1 MNEPT
6 PGTTGNNEADSNA
19 DTCCLGTNFTVL
31 SYTNRTADVYP
42 YDEAYDPITN
52 VPIVTGATVFH
63 HPCGQS
69 YILVVNEALFYGT
82 KLKHT
87 LLNPNQIRHNGHGFW
102 DNPYDTG
109 HVLSIEVY
117 DEGISIPMKYRGTKL
132 CFESAVPTTKE
143 LNTLPHIELT
153 SSHQWNPGEVRL
165 GINSIQS
172 RIENR
177 VVRLVSEVV
186 SMQNVSVMEV
196 AYQYDDPKSD
206 NAIMHSMNP
215 AIARLSQL
223 TIDGGGIIYDEALN
237 DTIPRNTFISTERHR
252 KLDIDTLAENW
263 CIGPNKAKATLE
275 ATTQQ
280 FQRSAILPISRRY
293 RADRFYKVKRLDG
306 KFSTDTLYAD
316 IKSLNQHKYAQIF
329 THKCGF
335 AAAYPINSMSGNELG
350 HALQDFI
357 HDFGAPEHLTFDGHK
372 SQVSSNTLFMKTI
385 RKYNISHHVAAP
397 RRPEQ
402 NPAEKGIH
410 GIKSRWY
417 RIMMK
422 RNVPRRLWD
431 YGLIWVCETGNMS
444 VSSSQYANRRTPLE
458 IITGETPDISEYT
471 DFGFY
476 DWVTYRSNAGLGELS
491 VGKWLGVSHKVGQ
504 LMSYWILP
512 STGKVISCTTVQRL
526 TNLEQS
532 SHEWKLRMNKF
543 EKDIEEKV
551 INVKDSE
558 VAVGDVP
565 QWNRLSIDDN
575 DEEFTRLY
583 KTIVNDETIDDTDS
597 GASADNYI
605 NMRVDLSR
613 NGKECIERATVKRRA
628 LDVDGRPIGSK
639 HNNPLLDSRVFE
651 VEYDDGTIEA
661 LSANVIAEN
670 ILAQVDDE
678 GRKQLML
685 DEIIDHRQ
693 YGTVTL
699 SSDDINQKKRKT
711 TEGWDLCIQW
721 KDGSTHWLPL
731 KDVKNGYPVEA
742 ANYAVRNHIHKEPA
756 FEWWVPHT
764 LKKAKTILSK
774 VKSKYWDRTHKYGI
788 KIPKS
793 VKEAYAID
801 MENGDKYWTNAIK
814 EEMEKIKGAVRVHD
828 GSVGD
833 LVGYQQITGHMIFDV
848 KLGEGFRRKA
858 RYVGDGHKTE
868 TPSSVTYSSVVSR
881 DSIRIILTIAA
892 LNDLDIQ
899 GADIENAY
907 LTAPCREKVWIRG
920 GIEFGAMAGKILVVE
935 KALYGLKSS
944 GAAFRAF
951 LAETIDSMGF
961 KSSMADPDIWL
972 RPAIKADGEE
982 YYEYLICYV
991 DDVLGVSAEAKELLK
1006 EIQRDFKLKKDKIEP
1021 PEIYLG
1027 ARLEMKN
1034 LNGKKMWT
1042 MCSRDYI
1049 KLAVQNIE
1057 SRLQDFGL
1065 KLPGKVS
1072 TPMILNY
1079 APELDST
1086 PELNSEA
1093 ITFYQE
1099 IIGMLR
1105 WAIEIGRVDINLEVS
1120 LLSGYQASPRIGHL
1134 EQLLHIVAFLKKKP
1148 KLTLY
1153 FDPVEPIIDETMFNG
1168 ESKEAFLEHYRD
1180 AKEEMPSHIPK
1191 PRGRSVRTTA
1201 FVDSSHGGD
1210 RRTRKSITGY
1220 IIFVNRAPII
1230 WYSKRQNTVES
1241 SAFSSEFV
1249 ALKTCVEQITALRFK
1264 LRMFGIPI
1272 SGTTDVLCDNE
1283 SMVNN
1288 SSKIESVLHKKHVAI
1303 AYHAVRW
1310 AVAAGI
1316 VRVGWISTHDNI
1328 ADAMTKRLPA
1338 VKRDYLFGNWTY

>member
-6 PGTTGNNEADSNA
+6 PGTVGNNEADSNA
-19 DTCCLGTNFTVL
+19 DTCCLGTNFTVI

-42 YDEAYDPITN
+42 YDEAYEPITS
-52 VPIVTGATVFH
+52 VPIVSGATVFH
-63 HPCGQS
+63 HPSGQS

-87 LLNPNQIRHNGHGFW
+87 LLNPNQIRHHGHGFW
-102 DNPYDTG
+102 DNPYDTE
-109 HVLSIEVY
+109 HVLSIEPY
-117 DEGISIPMKYRGTKL
+117 DEGITIPMTYQGTKL
-132 CFESAVPTTKE
+132 SFESAVPTTKE

-165 GINSIQS
+165 GINSINS
-172 RIENR
+172 RKPNE
-177 VVRLVSEVV
+177 VVRI
-186 SMQNVSVMEV
+186 V
-196 AYQYDDPKSD
+196 AKVTNLQHFDVTDIAYHYSDPKND
-206 NAIMHSMNP
+206 DTIMHNMNP
-215 AIARLSQL
+215 VLARLGQL
-223 TIDGGGIIYDEALN
+223 TTDESGAIYDVKSN
-237 DTIPRNTFISTERHR
+237 DATPRHTFISTDRHR
-252 KLDIDTLAENW
+252 KFDALTLAENW
-263 CIGPNKAKATLE
+263 GIGPNQAKATLD
-275 ATTQQ
+275 ATTQR
-280 FQRSAILPISRRY
+280 FKRSAILPISRRY
-293 RADRFYKVKRLDG
+293 RADRFYKTKRLDG
-306 KFSTDTLYAD
+306 KFSTDTLWAD
-316 IKSLNQHKYAQIF
+316 IKSLNQHKFAQIF
-329 THKCGF
+329 TQKCGF
-335 AAAYPINSMSGNELG
+335 AAAYPINSMSGDELG

-357 HDFGAPEHLTFDGHK
+357 HDFGAPEHLVFDGHK
-372 SQVSSNTLFMKTI
+372 SQVSKNALFMKTI
-385 RKYNISHHVAAP
+385 RKYHISHHVAAP

-402 NPAEKGIH
+402 NPAEKGMH
-410 GIKSRWY
+410 EIKKRWY

-422 RNVPRRLWD
+422 RSVPKRLWD

-444 VSSSQYANRRTPLE
+444 VSSSRYANGRTPLE
-458 IITGETPDISEYT
+458 IISGETPDISEYT

-476 DWVTYRSNAGLGELS
+476 DWVTYRSNAGLGEVSL
-491 VGKWLGVSHKVGQ
+491 GRWLGVSHKVGQ

-512 STGKVISCTTVQRL
+512 NTGKVISCTTVQRL
-526 TNLEQS
+526 TSLEQS
-532 SHEWKLRMNKF
+532 TPEWDMRMNKF
-543 EKDIEEKV
+543 NQDIEEKV
-551 INVKDSE
+551 VNIQDSDIP
-558 VAVGDVP
+558 VVDVP
-565 QWNRLSIDDN
+565 QWNRLSLDEN
-575 DEEFTRLY
+575 DEEFNKLY
-583 KTIVNDETIDDTDS
+583 ISDMDNEAVQEPDDPPP
-597 GASADNYI
+597 ADDYI
-605 NMRVDLSR
+605 NMKMELARK
-613 NGKECIERATVKRRA
+613 GHECIERATVKRRA
-628 LDVDGRPIGSK
+628 LDVDGRPIGSR

-651 VEYDDGTIEA
+651 VEYEDGTIEPM
-661 LSANVIAEN
+661 LANVIAEN
-670 ILAQVDDE
+670 ILSQVDDE
-678 GRKQLML
+678 GHKQIMM
-685 DEIIDHRQ
+685 DEIIDHRRNE
-693 YGTVTL
+693 
-699 SSDDINQKKRKT
+699 SAISDRNTRQKRLKT
-711 TEGWDLCIQW
+711 TKGWDLCVQW

-731 KDVKNGYPVEA
+731 KDMKNGYPVETASYA
-742 ANYAVRNHIHKEPA
+742 ARNNIDKEPA
-756 FEWWVPHT
+756 FEWWVPYT
-764 LKKAKTILSK
+764 LKKAKVILAK
-774 VKSKYWDRTHKYGI
+774 VKTKYWDRTHKYGI
-788 KIPKS
+788 RIPKS

-801 MENGDKYWTNAIK
+801 AENGDRYWTKAIK
-814 EEMEKIKGAVRVHD
+814 EEMAKIKGAIRVHK
-828 GSVGD
+828 GSTND

-868 TPSSVTYSSVVSR
+868 TPSSITYSSVVSR

-920 GIEFGAMAGKILVVE
+920 GIEFGEMAGKILIVE

-961 KSSMADPDIWL
+961 RSSMADPDIWM

-991 DDVLGVSAEAKELLK
+991 DDVLGVSVEAIELMQ

-1027 ARLEMKN
+1027 ARLELKN

-1049 KLAVQNIE
+1049 KLAVENIE
-1057 SRLQDFGL
+1057 SRLTNMGM
-1065 KLPGKVS
+1065 KLPSKTT
-1072 TPMILNY
+1072 TPMVINY

-1086 PELNSEA
+1086 PELDSNG

-1105 WAIEIGRVDINLEVS
+1105 WAIEIGRVDITLEVS
-1120 LLSGYQASPRIGHL
+1120 LLSGFQAAPRSGHL
-1134 EQLLHIVAFLKKKP
+1134 EQLLHIIAFLKKRP

-1153 FDPVEPIIDETMFNG
+1153 FDPTEPMIDEAMFNG

-1180 AKEEMPSHIPK
+1180 AKEEMPSHAPK

-1201 FVDSSHGGD
+1201 FADSSHGGD
-1210 RRTRKSITGY
+1210 RRTGKSITGY
-1220 IIFVNRAPII
+1220 IIFINRAPII
-1230 WYSKRQNTVES
+1230 WYSKKQNTVES

-1249 ALKTCVEQITALRFK
+1249 ALKTCVEQIMAIRFK

-1272 SGTTDVLCDNE
+1272 DGTTSVLCDNE

-1288 SSKIESVLHKKHVAI
+1288 ASKIESVLHKKHVAI

-1310 AVAAGI
+1310 AVAAGV

-1338 VKRDYLFGNWTY
+1338 VKRDHLFGNWTY